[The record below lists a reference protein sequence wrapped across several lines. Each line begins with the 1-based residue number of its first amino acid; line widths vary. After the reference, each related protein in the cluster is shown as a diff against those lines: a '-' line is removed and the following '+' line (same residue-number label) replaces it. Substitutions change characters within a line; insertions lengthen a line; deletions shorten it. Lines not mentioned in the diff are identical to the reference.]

1 MADNVKSSSMDT
13 WAVILTGG
21 KQYKVKEGQELDIDK
36 LEAEKD
42 AKVTFSQVLALGGTK
57 TAIGTPYV
65 EKAKVKGKVL
75 DNFKDKKIRVVK
87 FKSKSRYT
95 RTYGHR
101 QQKTKVLI
109 EKIES

>member
-1 MADNVKSSSMDT
+1 MKA
-13 WAVILTGG
+13 WAIIISGG
-21 KQYKVKEGQELDIDK
+21 KQHKVEEGQVIDVEK
-36 LEAEKD
+36 IDAEKD
-42 AKVTFSQVLALGGTK
+42 KKITFDHVLALGGDK
-57 TAIGTPYV
+57 TQIGTPFI

-75 DNFKDKKIRVVK
+75 ENFKDKKIRVVK